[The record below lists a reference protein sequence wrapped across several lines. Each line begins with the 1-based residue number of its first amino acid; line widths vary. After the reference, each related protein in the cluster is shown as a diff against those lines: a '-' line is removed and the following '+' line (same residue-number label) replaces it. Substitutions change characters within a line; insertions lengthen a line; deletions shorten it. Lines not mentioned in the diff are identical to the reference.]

1 MAFFYMK
8 RVVASKNLK
17 SSFFLFA
24 NNYWYIMYIGK
35 FFLFCNY
42 CDYFCWFVSIFIYD
56 IVLMLFLRMF
66 VFTSCY
72 MTYSE
77 FSVEKWKRSD
87 LRMRIEIL
95 SHRYPVF
102 CSVFT

>member
-1 MAFFYMK
+1 MLYCSYLFIYGIFYMK

-17 SSFFLFA
+17 SLFFLSA

-35 FFLFCNY
+35 FFLFFNNY
-42 CDYFCWFVSIFIYD
+42 YDYFCWFVSIFIYD

-72 MTYSE
+72 MTCSE
-77 FSVEKWKRSD
+77 FSMEKWKPFRFA
-87 LRMRIEIL
+87 
-95 SHRYPVF
+95 HAY
-102 CSVFT
+102 

>member
-1 MAFFYMK
+1 MK

-17 SSFFLFA
+17 SLFFLSA

-35 FFLFCNY
+35 FFLFFNNY
-42 CDYFCWFVSIFIYD
+42 YDYFCWFVSIFIYD

-72 MTYSE
+72 MNSQ
-77 FSVEKWKRSD
+77 WKNGNRSD
-87 LRMRIEIL
+87 LRMRIE
-95 SHRYPVF
+95 F
-102 CSVFT
+102 